1 MFGFSICEI
10 WFLAFE
16 IQDVGRILG
25 SLGRS
30 LRFSEASQKAV
41 GGPFVASSWC
51 LVASLPAKTAPA
63 SIDGS
68 PTQRLGAVWG
78 FKMAFKALP
87 ERRKIF

>member
-1 MFGFSICEI
+1 M
-10 WFLAFE
+10 
-16 IQDVGRILG
+16 
-25 SLGRS
+25 GRS

-78 FKMAFKALP
+78 SKMGFKVSRAKENLLMDTYFHVRRGFEAFR
-87 ERRKIF
+87 ERYFKG

>member
-1 MFGFSICEI
+1 MFGFIICEI

-16 IQDVGRILG
+16 IQDVARILG
-25 SLGRS
+25 PLGRS

-41 GGPFVASSWC
+41 GGPLVASSWC
-51 LVASLPAKTAPA
+51 LVASLPAKTVPA

-68 PTQRLGAVWG
+68 PTWFGVQFG
-78 FKMAFKALP
+78 FKALP